1 MAKEQLTQERNELY
15 KRQFDLL
22 SNGTTEYDYMVNY
35 FRTTLFPT
43 LPAMGHFLD
52 IGCGRGNYARPL
64 SEDFDQTTVVEVNSV
79 YFDEVLGWG
88 EDNGR
93 NIGGYNDDWV
103 NVKLDGELDFILMSH
118 MLYYVDP
125 PETRPAFIRKAYNL
139 LKPGG
144 LLVIT
149 LNSSGCGIRHIYKT
163 FFPYEEYEAMPTGE
177 EIAAILHHLGYPRIE
192 TKVYPAEITVP
203 SHEDMGSLVDFML
216 MRLVSFDTEEKIA
229 QRSEY
234 IDEYL
239 TRGKKYIMDSE
250 GTMVL
255 LRKP

>member
-1 MAKEQLTQERNELY
+1 MKEALTQERNELY

-22 SNGTTEYDYMVNY
+22 SDGTTEYNYMVNY

-64 SEDFDQTTVVEVNSV
+64 SADFDRTTVVEINPV
-79 YFDEVLGWG
+79 YFYEVLDWG
-88 EDNGR
+88 RDNRR
-93 NIGGYNDDWV
+93 NIDGYNDDWV
-103 NVKLDGELDFILMSH
+103 NVPLDAELDFILMSH

-125 PETRPAFIRKAYNL
+125 PESRPAFIRKAYNL

-149 LNSSGCGIRHIYKT
+149 LNSEECGIRHIYKT
-163 FFPYEEYEAMPTGE
+163 FFPPEEVAYMPTGE
-177 EIAAILHHLGYPRIE
+177 EIAAILQHLGYPRIE
-192 TKVYPAEITVP
+192 AKIYPAEITVP
-203 SHEDMGSLVDFML
+203 SHDDMASLVEFML
-216 MRLVSFDTEEKIA
+216 MRLVAFDTEEKIA
-229 QRSEY
+229 RRTQY

-239 TRGKKYIMDSE
+239 TRGDKFIMDSE
-250 GTMVL
+250 GTMVV